1 MIKNYFKIAW
11 RTLLRYKT
19 YTAINIF
26 GLTLSMAAALLIF
39 TLVSYQLSFDTFHH
53 NKDRIYRITTELHD
67 QSNLAHLP
75 CVPQPLG
82 KAIRN
87 DYAFA
92 EQTARIVAYRNTL
105 LSLPAE
111 KDQKKFVEENGIA
124 FTEPSF
130 FTIFDFPLAE
140 GDPAT
145 VLTNPHSAIITASIA
160 KKYFGQTDPIGKT
173 LRVNNS
179 IDFTITGILKDL
191 PPNTDRKQEI
201 YLSYD
206 NLKDWNGSFASDS
219 NWTNLYTGSQCFV
232 LLKPGITAAAVD
244 KILPGLLTKYFRP
257 EDAKAY
263 GFSLQSLGDIHTNT
277 SMDGYLDSKY
287 TWTLLIIGIF
297 LLSTACMNFINM
309 ATAQALNRSKEVG
322 IRKVLGSLRNQLFW
336 QFIAETALIT
346 ATAAAIAWFAAAA
359 ALPYLNQ
366 LTQSRMSIGL
376 LSTSRTITFVVVL
389 FVLLVFAAGS
399 YPGLILA
406 RFQPVLALKSK
417 LSQAHIGG
425 FPLRRI
431 LITSQFAISQM
442 LIIGMII
449 VAWQMHYSTHLD
461 MGFDKDAIVSVP
473 IPAKDHIKAHTLRD
487 RLAAIPGVENST
499 LCFQPPASHHSQ
511 LTDFRYDNRP
521 KEERWDINV
530 KSGDANFLSTYGLH
544 LLAGRNTYPADTT
557 REYLVNEAFVKKL
570 GLATP
575 DKVLGKILSVNGT
588 DAPIVGVVRDFHEY
602 SLRNDIDAV
611 CICTDA
617 NHYELCSMKIDPSR
631 LRQTLGAIQTT
642 WDQTYPEYVYSYSF
656 LDERIAEFYQLDNIL
671 LTLVEAF
678 SAIAI
683 LISCLGL
690 YGLVSFM
697 ALRKT
702 KEIGIRK
709 VLGAGIGQIC
719 WLFGREFTRLLLI
732 AFTIAAPVAWAA
744 THAYLAEFKY
754 SIHPGPGLFLIA
766 LLCSFAIAIIAVGYR
781 ALHAATANPI
791 KSLRSE

>member
-11 RTLLRYKT
+11 RTLLRYKS
-19 YTAINIF
+19 YTGINIF
-26 GLTLSMAAALLIF
+26 GLTLSITAALLIF
-39 TLVSYQLSFDTFHH
+39 TLVSYQLSFDKFHH
-53 NKDRIYRITTELHD
+53 NKDRIYRIVTELHD
-67 QSNLAHLP
+67 EGSLAHLP
-75 CVPQPLG
+75 CVPQALG
-82 KAIRN
+82 KAFRN
-87 DYAFA
+87 DFSFG
-92 EQTARIVAYRNTL
+92 EQTARIVYYRNTL
-105 LSLPAE
+105 VSLPVE

-130 FTIFDFPLAE
+130 FDIFDFPLLR
-140 GDPAT
+140 GDSGSA
-145 VLTNPHSAIITASIA
+145 LANPHSALITASIA
-160 KKYFGQTDPIGKT
+160 KKYFGRNDPMGKII
-173 LRVNNS
+173 RINNTT
-179 IDFTITGILKDL
+179 DFTITGILRDL

-206 NLKDWNGSFASDS
+206 NLKDWNNHLANDSSWSD
-219 NWTNLYTGSQCFV
+219 LYTGSQCFV
-232 LLKPGITAAAVD
+232 LLKTGISPASVD
-244 KILPGLLTKYFRP
+244 NALPGLVKKYYNA

-263 GFSLQSLGDIHTNT
+263 SFRLQPLTDIHTNT
-277 SMDGYLDSKY
+277 SIDGYLDSKY

-346 ATAAAIAWFAAAA
+346 AAAAAIAWFIAVGT
-359 ALPYLNQ
+359 LPYLNQ

-376 LSTSRTITFVVVL
+376 LSTTRTLTFL
-389 FVLLVFAAGS
+389 IALLVLLVFTAGS

-431 LITSQFAISQM
+431 LIGSQFAISQM
-442 LIIGMII
+442 LIIGMIVI
-449 VAWQMHYSTHLD
+449 AWQMHYSTHLD

-473 IPAKDHIKAHTLRD
+473 IPTKDPTKARTLRE
-487 RLAAIPGVENST
+487 RIAAIPGVENNT
-499 LCFQPPASHHSQ
+499 LCFQPPASRHSQ
-511 LTDFRYDNRP
+511 ITDFRFDNRA
-521 KEERWDINV
+521 KEERWNINV
-530 KSGDANFLSTYGLH
+530 KSGDEHFLSTFGLH
-544 LLAGRNTYPADTT
+544 LLAGRNIYPTDTT
-557 REYLVNEAFVKKL
+557 REYLVNETCIKKL
-570 GLATP
+570 GLAGP
-575 DKVLGKILSVNGT
+575 EQALGKMLTIYGAT
-588 DAPIVGVVRDFHEY
+588 APIVGVIKDFHEY

-611 CICTDA
+611 CITSNA
-617 NHYELCSMKIDPSR
+617 SLYELCSIKIDPRR
-631 LRQTLGAIQTT
+631 LRQVLGSIQTT
-642 WDQTYPEYVYSYSF
+642 WNQNYPDYVYSYTF
-656 LDERIAEFYQLDNIL
+656 LDDRIAEFYQLDNIL

-732 AFTIAAPVAWAA
+732 AFAIAAPIAWAA

-754 SIHPGPGLFLIA
+754 SIHPGPGLFFIA
-766 LLCSFAIAIIAVGYR
+766 LLCSFGIAIIAVGYR
-781 ALHAATANPI
+781 SLRAATANPI